1 MGDSPPC
8 PVTTDETPDMVGEKK
23 WGSGSR
29 CPACDKS
36 VYPNETVFAA
46 DRKAW
51 HKRCINCAVQGC
63 RNELF
68 DRGMNKTPDGQNI
81 CDHCYEE
88 MYDPRH
94 YGPPP
99 GMESLEERRRREA
112 LEAEEREEAERDRSH
127 ERTKEQFW
135 FVSP

>member
-1 MGDSPPC
+1 MTNYGILERNIRNIRDFSTIC
-8 PVTTDETPDMVGEKK
+8 
-23 WGSGSR
+23 
-29 CPACDKS
+29 
-36 VYPNETVFAA
+36 F
-46 DRKAW
+46 
-51 HKRCINCAVQGC
+51 

-99 GMESLEERRRREA
+99 GNYFLFIIYLGPRQTSGPRVTDFLKCREGNWVSY
-112 LEAEEREEAERDRSH
+112 RSGEH
-127 ERTKEQFW
+127 RTIVVFKKYSISCLRKPSA
-135 FVSP
+135 V

>member
-1 MGDSPPC
+1 MNIC
-8 PVTTDETPDMVGEKK
+8 
-23 WGSGSR
+23 
-29 CPACDKS
+29 
-36 VYPNETVFAA
+36 
-46 DRKAW
+46 
-51 HKRCINCAVQGC
+51 C

-99 GMESLEERRRREA
+99 GNYFLFIDFISGKHFLQISGMESLEERRMREINTQVR
-112 LEAEEREEAERDRSH
+112 LHSGFMMI
-127 ERTKEQFW
+127 K
-135 FVSP
+135 VSP